1 MPRAWIATAGF
12 QAGPQTHI
20 CGNDGFCN
28 RQEVVMSRLTI
39 DITIQQH
46 QSLKALA
53 ALQGKT
59 IKQYALERL
68 FPADASG
75 DQAWRELQTLLGNAS
90 SKAWPDKPRPSASV
104 PSLKR
109 NWARA
114 KPLEPRLCSD
124 CGGRG

>member
-1 MPRAWIATAGF
+1 
-12 QAGPQTHI
+12 
-20 CGNDGFCN
+20 
-28 RQEVVMSRLTI
+28 MSRLTI
-39 DITIQQH
+39 DITSQQH

-75 DQAWRELQTLLGNAS
+75 DQAWRELQHCWANAS
-90 SKAWPDKPRPSASV
+90 SKAWPDRPRPSASV
-104 PSLKR
+104 PSLMR

-124 CGGRG
+124 CGG

>member
-1 MPRAWIATAGF
+1 MMV
-12 QAGPQTHI
+12 
-20 CGNDGFCN
+20 CCN

-39 DITIQQH
+39 DITSQQH

-75 DQAWRELQTLLGNAS
+75 DQAWRELQALLGERIEQGLAGQTSALSISAIVDEELGTGQAS
-90 SKAWPDKPRPSASV
+90 
-104 PSLKR
+104 
-109 NWARA
+109 
-114 KPLEPRLCSD
+114 
-124 CGGRG
+124 

>member
-1 MPRAWIATAGF
+1 MMV
-12 QAGPQTHI
+12 
-20 CGNDGFCN
+20 CCN

-39 DITIQQH
+39 DITSQQH

-75 DQAWRELQTLLGNAS
+75 DQAWRELQALLGERIEQGLA
-90 SKAWPDKPRPSASV
+90 DRPRPSASV
-104 PSLKR
+104 PSLMR

-124 CGGRG
+124 CGG